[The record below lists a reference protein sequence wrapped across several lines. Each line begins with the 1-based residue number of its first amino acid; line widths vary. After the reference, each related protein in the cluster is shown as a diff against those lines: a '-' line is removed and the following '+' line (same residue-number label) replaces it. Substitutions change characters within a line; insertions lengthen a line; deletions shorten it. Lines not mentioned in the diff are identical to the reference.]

1 MSLAPA
7 LVVLNPAARHGTGL
21 ARYRRVA
28 ALLEA
33 RYALSTVILDREAR
47 WRDELRE
54 ALDGGTRHIIA
65 AGGDGT
71 VGAVA
76 SAIVAARG
84 PVPLESVTLGAV
96 GLGSSNDFHKPVT
109 TAAEGVPL
117 RIEAGNRML
126 RDVARAR
133 YEDGTGGWRER
144 LFLVSASLGVTA
156 RANTLFNEGRDRVLR
171 LLKPRWVDGA
181 VVYAALAALCRH
193 ENVAGR
199 LGFPEGEEEA
209 VALSNL
215 SVLKTPHL
223 SGCLHYDTPV
233 EPDSGRL
240 AVNLC
245 EGMSRSQLVGV
256 LADLLRGRFCGRR
269 GTRHWTVDRLRVDLA
284 SPAPLELDG
293 EVVTAR
299 RVLFDV
305 LPERIAVC
313 C

>member
-21 ARYRRVA
+21 ARYHRIQG
-28 ALLEA
+28 LLEA
-33 RYALSTVILDREAR
+33 RYALSTVVFDRQGR
-47 WRDELRE
+47 WRNELRQ
-54 ALDGGTRHIIA
+54 ALAAGTRVVIA

-76 SAIVAARG
+76 SAIVEGHG
-84 PVPLESVTLGAV
+84 PVPLEGLTLGAV

-109 TAAEGVPL
+109 VASRRVPL
-117 RIEAGNRML
+117 RIDTERRAL

-133 YEDGTGGWRER
+133 YENGTGGWHER

-156 RANTLFNEGRDRVLR
+156 AANAFFNEEKDRVLR
-171 LLKPRWVDGA
+171 LLKARWVDGA
-181 VVYAALAALCRH
+181 VVYAALVALCRH
-193 ENVAGR
+193 GNLAGR
-199 LGFPEGEEEA
+199 LELPEGEET

-223 SGCLHYDTPV
+223 SGCLRYDTPV
-233 EPDSGRL
+233 APDSGRL

-245 EGMSRSQLVGV
+245 AGMSRPQLVSV
-256 LADLLRGRFCGRR
+256 LAGLVRGRFCGRR
-269 GTRHWTVDRLRVDLA
+269 GTHHWTVDRLQVDLA
-284 SPAPLELDG
+284 APAPLELDG

-299 RVLFDV
+299 RVVFDV
-305 LPERIAVC
+305 LPERIGVC
-313 C
+313 H

>member
-7 LVVLNPAARHGTGL
+7 LVVVNPAARRGTGL

-28 ALLEA
+28 GLLEE

-47 WRDELRE
+47 WRDELRQ

-71 VGAVA
+71 VGAVV
-76 SAIVAARG
+76 SAIVEARG
-84 PVPLESVTLGAV
+84 SIPLESVTLGAV

-109 TAAEGVPL
+109 RTWKGVPL
-117 RIEAGNRML
+117 RIDARNRMP

-133 YEDGTGGWRER
+133 YENGTSGSRER
-144 LFLVSASLGVTA
+144 LFLVSASLGMTA
-156 RANTLFNEGRDRVLR
+156 RANALFNEGRGRVLG
-171 LLKPRWVDGA
+171 LLKTRWVDA
-181 VVYAALAALCRH
+181 AIVYAALAALLRH

-199 LGFPEGEEEA
+199 LCLPDGGDEA

-223 SGCLHYDTPV
+223 SGCLRYDTPV

-245 EGMSRSQLVGV
+245 EGMSRSQLAFV
-256 LADLLRGRFCGRR
+256 LADLASGRFCGRR
-269 GTRHWTVDRLRVDLA
+269 GTRHWTVDRLRVDLEA
-284 SPAPLELDG
+284 EAPLELDG

-299 RVLFDV
+299 RVRFDV
-305 LPERIAVC
+305 LPERISVC
-313 C
+313 S

>member
-1 MSLAPA
+1 
-7 LVVLNPAARHGTGL
+7 
-21 ARYRRVA
+21 
-28 ALLEA
+28 
-33 RYALSTVILDREAR
+33 
-47 WRDELRE
+47 
-54 ALDGGTRHIIA
+54 
-65 AGGDGT
+65 
-71 VGAVA
+71 
-76 SAIVAARG
+76 
-84 PVPLESVTLGAV
+84 
-96 GLGSSNDFHKPVT
+96 
-109 TAAEGVPL
+109 
-117 RIEAGNRML
+117 ML

-133 YEDGTGGWRER
+133 YENGTGGWRER

-156 RANTLFNEGRDRVLR
+156 GANALFNEGRDRVLR

-193 ENVAGR
+193 ENVAAR
-199 LGFPEGEEEA
+199 LGLPGGEEEA

-223 SGCLHYDTPV
+223 SGCLRYDTPV

-245 EGMSRSQLVGV
+245 EGMSRSQLAGV
-256 LADLLRGRFCGRR
+256 LADLLRGRFRGRR
-269 GTRHWTVDRLRVDLA
+269 STRHWTVERLRVDLA

-293 EVVTAR
+293 ELVTAR

>member
-1 MSLAPA
+1 MTLAPA

-21 ARYRRVA
+21 ARYRRVEG
-28 ALLEA
+28 LLAA
-33 RYALSTVILDREAR
+33 RYALSTVAFDRDAR
-47 WRDELRE
+47 WRASLRQ
-54 ALDGGTRHIIA
+54 ALDGGTRHVIA

-71 VGAVA
+71 VGAVV
-76 SAIVAARG
+76 SAIAEAR
-84 PVPLESVTLGAV
+84 VPLERVTLGAV

-117 RIEAGNRML
+117 RIDAGRRTP

-133 YEDGTGGWRER
+133 YESDTSGWRER

-156 RANTLFNEGRDRVLR
+156 EANALFNEGEDRVLR

-181 VVYAALAALCRH
+181 VIYAALRALGRH
-193 ENVAGR
+193 QNLAGH
-199 LGFPEGEEEA
+199 LSLPGGEEEA

-223 SGCLHYDTPV
+223 SGCLRYDTPV
-233 EPDSGRL
+233 VPDSGRL

-245 EGMSRSQLVGV
+245 EGMSRPQLVGV
-256 LADLLRGRFCGRR
+256 LANLVRGRFCGRR
-269 GTRHWTVDRLRVDLA
+269 GTRHWAVDRLRVDLA
-284 SPAPLELDG
+284 EPAPLELDG

-299 RVLFDV
+299 RVRFDV

-313 C
+313 G

>member
-1 MSLAPA
+1 MSPAPA

-21 ARYRRVA
+21 ERYRRVVEG
-28 ALLEA
+28 LEA
-33 RYALSTVILDREAR
+33 RYAVSTVIFDREAR
-47 WRDELRE
+47 WRDEVRQ
-54 ALDGGTRHIIA
+54 ALDRGTRNVIA

-76 SAIVAARG
+76 SAIVEARG
-84 PVPLESVTLGAV
+84 PIPLESVTLGAV

-109 TAAEGVPL
+109 AAAGDVPL
-117 RIEAGNRML
+117 RIDAGKRAL

-133 YEDGTGGWRER
+133 YEDGTGSWRER

-156 RANTLFNEGRDRVLR
+156 AANALFNEGSDRVLR

-193 ENVAGR
+193 ENAAAS
-199 LGFPEGEEEA
+199 LGLPEGDEET

-215 SVLKTPHL
+215 SVLKTSHL
-223 SGCLHYDTPV
+223 SGHLRYDTPV

-240 AVNLC
+240 AANLC
-245 EGMSRSQLVGV
+245 EGMSRPRLVGV
-256 LADLLRGRFCGRR
+256 LAGLLRGRFRGRPR
-269 GTRHWTVDRLRVDLA
+269 TRHWTVARLRVDLA
-284 SPAPLELDG
+284 APAPLELDG

-299 RVLFDV
+299 RVHFDV
-305 LPERIAVC
+305 LPERIAAC